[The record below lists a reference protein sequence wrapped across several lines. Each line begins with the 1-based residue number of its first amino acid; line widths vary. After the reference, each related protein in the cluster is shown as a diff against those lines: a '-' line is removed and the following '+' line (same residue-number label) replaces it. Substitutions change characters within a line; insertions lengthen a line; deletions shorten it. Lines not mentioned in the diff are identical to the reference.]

1 MQEIYTLFIYYI
13 IYSFIGWVLESLY
26 KSILQKKLVNSGFLA
41 GPFCPIYGYGALIMY
56 LSLKDVTSNI
66 FILFIYG
73 MVALS
78 VFEYIV
84 GLFLEL
90 VFKTKYWDYSNNK
103 FNIDGRVCLLNSF
116 YWGILGIIFMKFIH
130 PGVEAL
136 VDKIPDLYV
145 YIIVGVGF
153 VYFVIDTITSTV
165 KVININSRL
174 TELEKITNQ
183 IKERIEALNA
193 RNLKQFE
200 NIIRL
205 RRVYK
210 YSIHNKLEEHKK
222 KDNIL
227 EQLKVTQ
234 QEVQAKL
241 EKRMKRLQKAFPTM
255 KSERL
260 SNFWK
265 GYKKP

>member
-90 VFKTKYWDYSNNK
+90 V
-103 FNIDGRVCLLNSF
+103 
-116 YWGILGIIFMKFIH
+116 

-210 YSIHNKLEEHKK
+210 YSIHKKLEEHKK

>member
-56 LSLKDVTSNI
+56 LSLKDVTSN
-66 FILFIYG
+66 
-73 MVALS
+73 
-78 VFEYIV
+78 IV

-210 YSIHNKLEEHKK
+210 YSIHKKLEEHKK